1 MKRGISYVFLTGLLS
16 LGSLFAA
23 NPPNFSGRYAL
34 ILTDPSV
41 TEFSQSHGKAAQ
53 VVASHRQQIR
63 SAQAALRS
71 ELTSRHY
78 RITGSVDTLLN
89 AVFVVAKPAQVAE
102 LRSLPGVKAVRPLRR
117 FHRKLDQAVKLINA
131 NPTGWNAVGGVA
143 NAGLGLKIAII
154 DTGIDQTHP
163 AFQDSTLTIPSGFP
177 LCTVSSDCDNFT
189 NNKVIVARSYVQEL
203 ANATGNDAAISSPDD
218 FSARDRVGH
227 GTAVAMCAA
236 GETNAGPADTITGVA
251 PKAYLGNY
259 KIFGSPEVNDGA
271 SGDVI
276 ISALEDALKD
286 GMDIAS
292 LSLGGPAFSAPLASG
307 ADCGEPAGTPCDLE
321 ATAVESAVNAGMI
334 VVAAAGN
341 EAQNGVLYNTNGYPT
356 LNTID
361 SPGDAPDVIAAAAST
376 NAHTW
381 VSGVR
386 VSGTGIPSAIQVI
399 QGQFS
404 SDGPQLYNPLAAP
417 LVDVTTVSSDPQGCS
432 AFTGSLANDFVLIE
446 RGTCDFSVKVLNA
459 QNIGAVGVIVYDPNT
474 NTTDIPSGLGGTAIP
489 MVLIGD
495 TGGLALKAFID
506 ANPGY
511 PVTMDPSA
519 VPVVATPNIMTVFSS
534 RGPSIDG
541 GLKPDVTAVGQ
552 DLYMAAQNYDPNG
565 ELYSPNRYTV
575 ADGTSFATPQV
586 SGAVALVKQYRQ
598 SYTPAELKSAVVD
611 TAVQSSSGVALTE
624 DGSTPADLISSGGG
638 LLDVG
643 DAIASDL
650 TADPATIS
658 FGYLDVTGFPA
669 SQSLVISNNAAS
681 STRQLTLSV
690 VQSASTP
697 DSNAHV
703 TLSETSLSL
712 AAGKTATIT
721 VTLGGTKPVPGRYE
735 GFIVVKGAARTI
747 QIPYLY
753 ILGDGVVANVTPL
766 ISLSDFDCTVGQTLP
781 EGGIAFQVI
790 DDYGEPVVGVPIT
803 WLVTQGGGSINPS
816 PEYTDATTE
825 QPTGIGFA
833 TATCGPAAGNQEF
846 TATVGGLQ
854 VVFDGVA
861 RINPTITANGGV
873 NAADFQVGPGAVP
886 GSYIALFGSGL
897 SDPGNIDIANLT
909 VTPFM
914 LPLAMDYVSVSFDV
928 PSAGI
933 SLPGML
939 YYVSPSQINLQ
950 VPWELQGQTSA
961 LVKVTIEDSQGS
973 VYTLP
978 LADYAPAF
986 YEYVDSNTK
995 QTLAMA
1001 LDGSGNVISSTNPAS
1016 VGQVLYLYAN
1026 GMGPVNNQPADGQ
1039 PTPVP
1044 TGTSP
1049 QPTTSLTPTLTIG
1062 GQLANVEFSGL
1073 AVGVVGLY
1081 ELIVQVPTGVS
1092 SGLQPAI
1099 VTINNVSSPSVNIPI
1114 K

>member
-1 MKRGISYVFLTGLLS
+1 MKRGISYIFLVALIS
-16 LGSLFAA
+16 LGSLRAA

-34 ILTDPSV
+34 ILTDPSAA
-41 TEFSQSHGKAAQ
+41 EYSQAHGNSPQ
-53 VVASHRQQIR
+53 VATNHRQQIR
-63 SAQAALRS
+63 SAQAVLRS

-102 LRSLPGVKAVRPLRR
+102 LRGLPGVRAVRPLRR

-131 NPTGWNAVGGVA
+131 NSTGWNLVGGVA
-143 NAGLGLKIAII
+143 NAGLGLKIGII

-177 LCTVSSDCDNFT
+177 LCNVSSDCDNFT
-189 NNKVIVARSYVQEL
+189 NNKVIVARSYVQQL
-203 ANATGNDAAISSPDD
+203 ANATGNDATISTPDD

-251 PKAYLGNY
+251 PKAYLGSY
-259 KIFGSPEVNDGA
+259 KVFGSPEVNDGA

-286 GMDIAS
+286 GMNIAS
-292 LSLGGPAFSAPLASG
+292 LSLGGPAFYAPLASG
-307 ADCGEPAGTPCDLE
+307 ADCGEPSGTPCDAE
-321 ATAVESAVNAGMI
+321 ATALENAVKSGMA

-341 EAQNGVLYNTNGYPT
+341 EAEDGVLYNTSGTVT

-361 SPGDAPDVIAAAAST
+361 SPGDAPDVIAAAGST

-386 VSGTGIPSAIQVI
+386 VSGTGIPSAIQII

-404 SDGPQLYNPLAAP
+404 ADGPQPNGPLAAP
-417 LVDVTTVSSDPQGCS
+417 LVDVTTVSSDPLGCS
-432 AFTGSLANDFVLIE
+432 SFSGSLTNDFVLIE

-459 QNIGAVGVIVYDPNT
+459 QNAGAIGVIVYDPSA
-474 NTTDIPSGLGGTAIP
+474 NTTDIPSGLGDTSIP

-511 PVTMDPSA
+511 TVTMDPSA
-519 VPVVATPNIMTVFSS
+519 VPVAATPNIMTAFSS

-565 ELYSPNRYTV
+565 ELYSSNRYTV

-586 SGAVALVKQYRQ
+586 TGAVALVKQYRQ
-598 SYTPAELKSAVVD
+598 SYTPAELKSAVVN
-611 TAVQSSSGVALTE
+611 TAAQTLTE
-624 DGSTPADLISSGGG
+624 DGSTTADLTSAGGG
-638 LLDVG
+638 LLNVG

-650 TADPATIS
+650 TAAPATIS

-669 SQSLVISNNAAS
+669 SQSFVISNNAAS

-690 VQSASTP
+690 VQSANTP
-697 DSNAHV
+697 DSKAHV
-703 TLSETSLSL
+703 TLSQTSLSL
-712 AAGKTATIT
+712 AAGKSATIT
-721 VTLGGTKPVPGRYE
+721 ATLGGTKPAAGRYE
-735 GFIVVKGAARTI
+735 GFIVITGAARTI

-753 ILGDGVVANVTPL
+753 LLGDGVPFNITPL

-781 EGGIAFQVI
+781 EGGIAFQLI
-790 DDYGEPVVGVPIT
+790 DQYGEPVVGVPIT
-803 WLVTQGGGSINPS
+803 WTVTQGGGSINPS
-816 PEYTDATTE
+816 PDYTDATTE
-825 QPTGIGFA
+825 LPTGIGFA
-833 TATCGPAAGNQEF
+833 TATCGSTAGPQEF
-846 TATVGGLQ
+846 VATVGGLTLA
-854 VVFDGVA
+854 FDGVA
-861 RINPTITANGGV
+861 RINPTISSNGGV
-873 NAADFQVGPGAVP
+873 NAADFQVAPGAVP
-886 GSYIALFGSGL
+886 GSYIALFGTGL
-897 SDPGNIDIANLT
+897 SDPGNIEIANLT
-909 VTPFM
+909 ITPFM

-939 YYVSPSQINLQ
+939 YYVSPNQINLQ

-986 YEYVDSNTK
+986 YEFVDSGTK
-995 QTLAMA
+995 QTLVMA

-1016 VGQVLYLYAN
+1016 VGQLLHIYAN
-1026 GMGPVNNQPADGQ
+1026 GMGPVSNQPADGQ

-1044 TGTSP
+1044 TATVP
-1049 QPTTSLTPTLTIG
+1049 QPITTLTPTVYIG

-1073 AVGVVGLY
+1073 AIGTVGLY

-1092 SGLQPAI
+1092 SGLQPAV
-1099 VTINNVSSPSVNIPI
+1099 VTINNVSSPAVYIPI

>member
-1 MKRGISYVFLTGLLS
+1 MKRGISYIFGVALLS
-16 LGSLFAA
+16 LGSLLAA
-23 NPPNFSGRYAL
+23 NPPNFPGRYAL

-41 TEFSQSHGKAAQ
+41 TEFSPAHGNAPQAA
-53 VVASHRQQIR
+53 VNHRQQIR
-63 SAQAALRS
+63 RAQVALRG

-89 AVFVVAKPAQVAE
+89 AVFVVATPAQVAE
-102 LRSLPGVKAVRPLRR
+102 LRGLPGVKAVRPLRR

-131 NPTGWNAVGGVA
+131 NSTGWNAVGGVA

-163 AFQDSTLTIPSGFP
+163 AFQDSSLTIPSGFP
-177 LCTVSSDCDNFT
+177 KCLVSSDCDNFT
-189 NNKVIVARSYVQEL
+189 NNKVIVARSYVQQL
-203 ANATGNDAAISSPDD
+203 ANATGTNAAISTPDD
-218 FSARDRVGH
+218 YSARDRVGH

-259 KIFGSPEVNDGA
+259 KVFGSPEVNDGA

-276 ISALEDALKD
+276 ISALEDALND

-292 LSLGGPAFSAPLASG
+292 LSLGGPAFYAPLASG
-307 ADCGEPAGTPCDLE
+307 ADCGEPSGTPCDTE
-321 ATAVESAVNAGMI
+321 ATAVENAVKAGMT

-341 EAQNGVLYNTNGYPT
+341 EAQDGVLYQSNGTVT

-361 SPGDAPDVIAAAAST
+361 SPGDAPSVIAAAGST

-386 VSGTGIPSAIQVI
+386 VSGTGIPSAIQAI

-404 SDGPQLYNPLAAP
+404 SDGPQLYNPLVAP

-432 AFTGSLANDFVLIE
+432 AFSGSLSNDFALIE

-459 QNIGAVGVIVYDPNT
+459 QNVGAVGVIVYDPAT
-474 NTTDIPSGLGGTAIP
+474 NTTDIPSGLGSTSIP
-489 MVLIGD
+489 MVLIGE
-495 TGGLALKAFID
+495 TGGLALKTFID

-511 PVTMDPSA
+511 SVTMDPSA
-519 VPVVATPNIMTVFSS
+519 VPVAATPNIMTVFSS
-534 RGPSIDG
+534 RGPSING
-541 GLKPDVTAVGQ
+541 ALKPDVTAVGQ

-565 ELYSPNRYTV
+565 ELFSPNRYTV
-575 ADGTSFATPQV
+575 SAGTSFATPQV
-586 SGAVALVKQYRQ
+586 SGAVALVKQYRPTA
-598 SYTPAELKSAVVD
+598 TPAELKSAVVN
-611 TAVQSSSGVALTE
+611 TAAQTLTE

-638 LLDVG
+638 LLSVG
-643 DAIASDL
+643 DAIASDV
-650 TADPATIS
+650 TAAPATVS

-669 SQSLVISNNAAS
+669 SQSLVITNNAS
-681 STRQLTLSV
+681 TSTRTYTLSV
-690 VQSASTP
+690 AQSTSTP
-697 DSNAHV
+697 DSHAHV
-703 TLSETSLSL
+703 TLSESSVTL
-712 AAGKTATIT
+712 AAGKSATIT
-721 VTLGGTKPVPGRYE
+721 VTLGGTKPAPGRYE
-735 GFIVVKGAARTI
+735 GFIKIVGGARTI
-747 QIPYLY
+747 QVPYLY
-753 ILGDGVVANVTPL
+753 ILGDGIVANVTPL

-781 EGGIAFQVI
+781 EGGIAFQAI
-790 DDYGEPVVGVPIT
+790 DQYGEPVVGAPIT
-803 WLVTQGGGSINPS
+803 WQVNTNVGGGSISSDPTL
-816 PEYTDATTE
+816 TDATTE

-833 TATCGPAAGNQEF
+833 TATCGSTAGPLEF
-846 TATVGGLQ
+846 IATVGGLQ

-861 RINPTITANGGV
+861 RITPTITANGGV

-886 GSYIALFGSGL
+886 GSYIALFGNGL
-897 SDPGNIDIANLT
+897 SDPGNIEIANLT

-928 PSAGI
+928 ASATI
-933 SLPGML
+933 SLPGTL
-939 YYVSPSQINLQ
+939 YYVSPNQINLQ

-961 LVKVTIEDSQGS
+961 LVKVTIEDSPGS

-986 YEYVDSNTK
+986 YEFVDSKTK

-1001 LDGSGNVISSTNPAS
+1001 LDGSGNVIRSTNPAS
-1016 VGQVLYLYAN
+1016 VGQLLHIYAN
-1026 GMGPVNNQPADGQ
+1026 GMGPVNPQPADGQ

-1044 TGTSP
+1044 TASSP
-1049 QPTTSLTPTLTIG
+1049 QPTTTLTPTVTIG
-1062 GQLANVEFSGL
+1062 GQLANLEFSGL
-1073 AVGVVGLY
+1073 AVGAVGLY

-1099 VTINNVSSPSVNIPI
+1099 VTINNVSSPAVNLPI

>member
-1 MKRGISYVFLTGLLS
+1 MKRGISYIFLVALIS
-16 LGSLFAA
+16 FGSLQAA

-41 TEFSQSHGKAAQ
+41 AEYSQTHGNTPL
-53 VVASHRQQIR
+53 VARSHRQQIR

-131 NPTGWNAVGGVA
+131 NSTGWNLVGGVT
-143 NAGLGLKIAII
+143 NAGLGLKIGII

-177 LCTVSSDCDNFT
+177 LCNVSSDCDNFT
-189 NNKVIVARSYVQEL
+189 NNKVIVARSYVQQL
-203 ANATGNDAAISSPDD
+203 ANATGTDATISTPDD

-251 PKAYLGNY
+251 PRAYLGSY
-259 KIFGSPEVNDGA
+259 KVFGSPEVNDGA

-292 LSLGGPAFSAPLASG
+292 LSLGGPAFYAPLASG
-307 ADCGEPAGTPCDLE
+307 ADCGEPSGTPCDAE
-321 ATAVESAVNAGMI
+321 ATALENAVKSGMS

-341 EAQNGVLYNTNGYPT
+341 EAEDGVLYNASGTIT

-361 SPGDAPDVIAAAAST
+361 SPGDAPDVIAAAGST

-404 SDGPQLYNPLAAP
+404 SDGPQLYSPLSAP

-432 AFTGSLANDFVLIE
+432 SFTGSLTNDFVLIE

-459 QNIGAVGVIVYDPNT
+459 QNIGAIGVIVYDPSANT
-474 NTTDIPSGLGGTAIP
+474 IDIPSGLGNTSIP

-511 PVTMDPSA
+511 TVTMDPSA
-519 VPVVATPNIMTVFSS
+519 VPVAATPNIMTAFSS
-534 RGPSIDG
+534 RGPSING

-565 ELYSPNRYTV
+565 ELYSSNRYTV
-575 ADGTSFATPQV
+575 ADGTSFATPQIT
-586 SGAVALVKQYRQ
+586 GAVALVKQYRTAR
-598 SYTPAELKSAVVD
+598 SSTVTPAELKSSVVN
-611 TAVQSSSGVALTE
+611 TAAQTLTE
-624 DGSTPADLISSGGG
+624 NGSTADLISAGGG

-643 DAIASDL
+643 AAIASDV

-669 SQSLVISNNAAS
+669 TQTLVITNNAS
-681 STRQLTLSV
+681 TSTRTYTLSV
-690 VQSASTP
+690 AQSASTP
-697 DSNAHV
+697 DSKAHV
-703 TLSETSLSL
+703 SLSESSVTL
-712 AAGKTATIT
+712 AAGKSATIT
-721 VTLGGTKPVPGRYE
+721 VTLGGTKPAAGRYE
-735 GFIVVKGAARTI
+735 GFIVITGGARTI
-747 QIPYLY
+747 QVPYLY
-753 ILGDGVVANVTPL
+753 LLGDGVPFNVTPL
-766 ISLSDFDCTVGQTLP
+766 LSFPDFDCTVGQTLP

-790 DDYGEPVVGVPIT
+790 DQYGEPVVGVPIT
-803 WLVTQGGGSINPS
+803 WTVTQGGGSINPS
-816 PEYTDATTE
+816 PDYTDATTE
-825 QPTGIGFA
+825 LPTGIGFA
-833 TATCGPAAGNQEF
+833 TATCGSTAGNQEF
-846 TATVGGLQ
+846 VATVGGIT
-854 VVFDGVA
+854 VAFDGVA
-861 RINPTITANGGV
+861 RINPTISSNGGV
-873 NAADFQVGPGAVP
+873 NAADFQVAPGAVP
-886 GSYIALFGSGL
+886 GSYIALFGTGL
-897 SDPGNIDIANLT
+897 SDPGNIAIANLT
-909 VTPFM
+909 ITPFM

-928 PSAGI
+928 PSATI
-933 SLPGML
+933 SLPGTL
-939 YYVSPSQINLQ
+939 YYVSPNQINLQ

-961 LVKVTIEDSQGS
+961 LVKVTVGSSQGS

-986 YEYVDSNTK
+986 YEYVETATKNT
-995 QTLAMA
+995 LVMA

-1016 VGQVLYLYAN
+1016 VGQLLHIYAN
-1026 GMGPVNNQPADGQ
+1026 GMGPVSNQPADGQ

-1044 TGTSP
+1044 TATVP
-1049 QPTTSLTPTLTIG
+1049 QPITTLTPTVYIG

-1073 AVGVVGLY
+1073 AIGTVGLY
-1081 ELIVQVPTGVS
+1081 ELLVQVPTGVS
-1092 SGLQPAI
+1092 SGLQPAV
-1099 VTINNVSSPSVNIPI
+1099 VTINNVASPSVNIPI